1 MYGIA
6 VWGSC
11 KHAQTCQVT
20 DIAVPDDK
28 GVRVKGEEMVD
39 KYQDLARDI
48 GKMWRVRT
56 KIVDPVVLG
65 ALETVPKMLENNL
78 RGIGVETS
86 VYLIQKTTALEPS
99 ES

>member
-1 MYGIA
+1 MILN
-6 VWGSC
+6 

-20 DIAVPDDK
+20 NIAVPDDK
-28 GVRVKGEEMVD
+28 GVTVKGEEMVD

-65 ALETVPKMLENNL
+65 ALGTVPKMLENNL
-78 RGIGVETS
+78 RCVAVET
-86 VYLIQKTTALEPS
+86 
-99 ES
+99 